1 MTMMIKNTLSTLEYN
16 LNDDIIWTFDT
27 GDFEY
32 ITCNKD
38 SLANYRQEKGNSQ
51 IHKTIQPENLKE
63 VEHTKES

>member
-1 MTMMIKNTLSTLEYN
+1 MMIKNTLSTLEYN

-38 SLANYRQEKGNSQ
+38 SLANYRQEKGNS
-51 IHKTIQPENLKE
+51 
-63 VEHTKES
+63 